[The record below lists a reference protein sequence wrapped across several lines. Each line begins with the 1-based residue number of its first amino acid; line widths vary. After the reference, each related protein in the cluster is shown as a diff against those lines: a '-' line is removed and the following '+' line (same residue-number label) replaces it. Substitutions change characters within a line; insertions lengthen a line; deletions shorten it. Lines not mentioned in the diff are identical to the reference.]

1 MPFLDFI
8 EKSYGEEERVRVIA
22 FDSQGSPK
30 GCYCVTKPSI
40 DQFEPTS
47 RGGVVIKW
55 ATGRTVHSQLQDKLR
70 LLRLFKEGNVVMP
83 YSCLYRDLP
92 DGRLDIFGIMRSYPI
107 WNRTPLIL
115 ELSELEEARSFV
127 NAHSLPLSE
136 AYLQLAFEG
145 FELSY
150 EVQDSRLAFLSLMIS
165 MEAALGPQ
173 GNTEI
178 THQVSRNAAVL
189 LGSDT
194 CESGHIFRDM
204 KRLYSIRSKIV
215 HGEATPSHRDQLR
228 WEDLLRLRHYV
239 RTSIKLLG
247 AAAKPKK
254 DVLARLNECPFGAHP
269 FTPLRL
275 PPAYIG

>member
-40 DQFEPTS
+40 DQFEATS

-92 DGRLDIFGIMRSYPI
+92 DGRPDIFGIMRSYPI
-107 WNRTPLIL
+107 WDRTPLIL

-150 EVQDSRLAFLSLMIS
+150 EVHDLGLAFLSLMIA
-165 MEAALGPQ
+165 MEVLLNPSKD
-173 GNTEI
+173 ELRYR
-178 THQVSRNAAVL
+178 VSRNTGVL
-189 LGSDT
+189 LGQDRVEGET
-194 CESGHIFRDM
+194 IFKEM
-204 KRLYSIRSKIV
+204 KDLYEKRSKLV
-215 HGEATPSHRDQLR
+215 HTGDRSLVARE
-228 WEDLLRLRHYV
+228 
-239 RTSIKLLG
+239 
-247 AAAKPKK
+247 
-254 DVLARLNECPFGAHP
+254 DVLKLRRYAREAIKEAMRSRLSKDTLLSTLNACGFGER
-269 FTPLRL
+269 TWRQ
-275 PPAYIG
+275 GE